1 MFGRSREV
9 EENLN
14 GFAHSRR
21 TSTRATSKNG
31 EAAPVLFCRDCRGI
45 RKAIQTRLAVLP
57 LPY

>member
-21 TSTRATSKNG
+21 TSTRATSKSGTRG
-31 EAAPVLFCRDCRGI
+31 ETKGRHAVKRDG
-45 RKAIQTRLAVLP
+45 
-57 LPY
+57 